1 MTKESTIHALDS
13 IIIQVK
19 GVITESPQI
28 LGDTPTVEEITEY
41 ASAMSN
47 LNLVLA
53 ELDWAK
59 RHLKGG
65 EPTWPIPKT

>member
-13 IIIQVK
+13 IIVQVK
-19 GVITESPQI
+19 EVIRESPQI
-28 LGDTPTVEEITEY
+28 LGEAPTLDEIAEY
-41 ASAMSN
+41 ASAISS
-47 LNLVLA
+47 LNCVMA
-53 ELDWAK
+53 DLDRAR

>member
-13 IIIQVK
+13 IIVQVK
-19 GVITESPQI
+19 EVITESPQI

-47 LNLVLA
+47 LNLVLT
-53 ELDWAK
+53 ELDWARK
-59 RHLKGG
+59 HLKGG
-65 EPTWPIPKT
+65 APTWPIPKT

>member
-13 IIIQVK
+13 IIVQVK
-19 GVITESPQI
+19 KVITESPQI

-47 LNLVLA
+47 LNLVLT
-53 ELDWAK
+53 ELDWARK
-59 RHLKGG
+59 HLKGG